1 MIKYI
6 FKVCLSYLYTYWF
19 LLPNYE
25 DYESWIL
32 WFIPTRGSF
41 WFLSVVG
48 TGRVMIICK
57 ELTESVGTLKPLPF
71 DSLRVFGHGEF
82 QQNHVSKQSDGA
94 DPHSWK
100 FTGVMGFVRFANH
113 VSSEMI
119 RTYKTCFAAS
129 YAEEEG
135 DNMCIS
141 ILELLH
147 HYWGLSCIYNK
158 FIRLKCLYYCIAIS
172 GSPSMWWHF
181 SC

>member
-1 MIKYI
+1 MYSRYVCHIYI
-6 FKVCLSYLYTYWF
+6 HTGFCYPITRIMNIIIYTN
-19 LLPNYE
+19 P
-25 DYESWIL
+25 
-32 WFIPTRGSF
+32 WFILISPSCWYWEGDDN
-41 WFLSVVG
+41 LQ
-48 TGRVMIICK
+48 RVDRKCWDF
-57 ELTESVGTLKPLPF
+57 LKPLPF

-82 QQNHVSKQSDGA
+82 QQNHVLKQSDGA

-119 RTYKTCFAAS
+119 RTYKTCFAA

-141 ILELLH
+141 FLELLH
-147 HYWGLSCIYNK
+147 HYWGLSCIDNK